1 VTGQEP
7 AGPRFRFSVYVVGG
21 SARADAAVA
30 QFEALCADLLEVGA
44 YRIEVVDVVR
54 APEVAEAARVIATP
68 TVVREEPLP
77 RRVVVGDLS
86 AWDQVRAVLGISADA
101 HRRSPHLD
109 GGGPT
114 NDDAV
119 PSPGRRRSDGA
130 PEATGPEDQ
139 EGQ

>member
-1 VTGQEP
+1 VTDHEP

-21 SARADAAVA
+21 SARAEAAMA

-54 APEVAEAARVIATP
+54 DPDAAEAARVIATP

-77 RRVVVGDLS
+77 RRTVVGDLS

-101 HRRSPHLD
+101 RRRSPQLH
-109 GGGPT
+109 GAGPT
-114 NDDAV
+114 THDAV
-119 PSPGRRRSDGA
+119 PSFGRRRSDGA
-130 PEATGPEDQ
+130 PEAPGPEDQ
-139 EGQ
+139 KGT